1 MKYQLLLGC
10 IATSMVFAPKVM
22 AKSTAEI
29 EQIARGAAIEVK
41 LQNSPLVGS
50 GVIVHRQGDLYT
62 IVTNRHVVC
71 GNVGARCKALPP
83 THKYTIGTADGQKYQ
98 IEAGAVRFL
107 GKDLDLAILRFRSS
121 KKYVVAPLATADR
134 LKLDDAVYVAG
145 FALEQKGFNFSKGRA
160 IAVVNKRLTDDKGG
174 YTIIYDTFT
183 LPGMSGSG
191 VYNNSGQ
198 LVGIHGLGERFLSG
212 TEIDD
217 ESRLDSKIGVNRGIP
232 IRWVLQELGK
242 AGILS
247 NSQPSSNQPTALAK
261 ATTADEYFTIGFNK
275 WVEPG
280 SNDIKAEKMQAIQDF
295 TTAIKLNPNYAAAYF
310 MRSYI
315 YYQLKEFNK
324 SLADIDKAISIVPNY
339 SRAYNNRGLLKVQ
352 LQDLSGALKDLNMA
366 VKFDPTDDIAYLSR
380 GEIKRQTGDKDGAL
394 ADFNRSIQLNPK
406 RAEAYAGRAT
416 LQYLGFSNLPAALV
430 DLDKAIEIN
439 PNLAIA
445 YYNRAALKLAQ
456 KDFPGALEDMNRTIE
471 LSPNLAEAYYSR
483 GLLKRDRLQDR
494 SGAMEDFRRAAQLF
508 QQQGKTQEYNRI
520 MRVLSRMGN

>member
-71 GNVGARCKALPP
+71 GNAGARCKALPP

-98 IEAGAVRFL
+98 IEAGAVGFL
-107 GKDLDLAILRFRSS
+107 GQDLDLAILRFRSS
-121 KKYVVAPLATADR
+121 KKYVVAPLAPADR

-145 FALEQKGFNFSKGRA
+145 FALEQKGFTFSKGRA

-217 ESRLDSKIGVNRGIP
+217 ESRLNSKIGVNRGIP

-242 AGILS
+242 AGILP
-247 NSQPSSNQPTALAK
+247 SQPSQATVLAQ

-310 MRSYI
+310 MRAYI
-315 YYQLKEFNK
+315 YYQLKDLNK
-324 SLADIDKAISIVPNY
+324 SLADMDRAIAIVPNY
-339 SRAYNNRGLLKVQ
+339 SRSYNNRGLLKIQ
-352 LQDLSGALKDLNMA
+352 LQDLPGALKDLNMA
-366 VKFDPTDDIAYLSR
+366 IKLDPTNDIAYVNR
-380 GEIKRQTGDKDGAL
+380 GDLRRTLRDKNGAL
-394 ADFNRSIQLNPK
+394 ADFNRAIQLNPK

-416 LQYLGFSNLPAALV
+416 LQYLGFSNLTAAFA
-430 DLDKAIEIN
+430 DLNQAIEIN
-439 PNLAIA
+439 PNLTIA

-456 KDFPGALEDMNRTIE
+456 KDFPGALEDMNKTIE
-471 LSPNLAEAYYSR
+471 LSPSLAEAYYSR